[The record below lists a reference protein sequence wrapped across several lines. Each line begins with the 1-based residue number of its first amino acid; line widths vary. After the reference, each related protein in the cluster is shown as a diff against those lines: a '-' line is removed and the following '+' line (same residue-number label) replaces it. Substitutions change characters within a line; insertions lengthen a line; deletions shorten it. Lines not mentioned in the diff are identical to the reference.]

1 MIEIAIKEYEFLKI
15 FDFEI
20 KNKKVSYSFN
30 TLCYL
35 NKNFSDSELF
45 FLLGSD
51 SLLYLDK
58 WYRVDDIFNLS
69 NVVIYSRP
77 EFDQVNYL
85 LSKNNINII
94 QKKHIKD
101 NIISIITEKISS
113 SDIRKKIFL
122 KKDVKKYLLPQVYLY
137 S

>member
-15 FDFEI
+15 SDYEI

-35 NKNFSDSELF
+35 NKNFSDSDLF

-85 LSKNNINII
+85 LSKSNLNII

-101 NIISIITEKISS
+101 NIISIITEKNIL
-113 SDIRKKIFL
+113 I
-122 KKDVKKYLLPQVYLY
+122 
-137 S
+137 